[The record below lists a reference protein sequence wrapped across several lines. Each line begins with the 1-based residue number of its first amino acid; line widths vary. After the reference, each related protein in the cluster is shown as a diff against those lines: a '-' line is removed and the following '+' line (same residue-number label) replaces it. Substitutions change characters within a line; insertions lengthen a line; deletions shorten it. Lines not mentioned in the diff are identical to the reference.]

1 MTDFNDDLDFGISLG
16 NDADIQAKQ
25 LNKTQVSTAKS
36 TSSNQGLNE
45 NKKENSIGFGD
56 YKLS

>member
-25 LNKTQVSTAKS
+25 INKTQNSSAKS
-36 TSSNQGLNE
+36 TSSN
-45 NKKENSIGFGD
+45 
-56 YKLS
+56 